1 MYRRIVPI
9 FLAVLFCLSVPAYA
23 AENTILDS
31 LKPALIEAGK
41 SGATVII
48 VAPPSEKAPS
58 QSGRQAFQAN
68 LLLARE
74 EARKLLAKAPNLPG
88 NVIRTLQKSSP
99 DQSMTWLF
107 IAMATAFGGILV
119 GFWAKGYIQAGA
131 RDYFAYLHSDNPKN
145 RADKF
150 PYLAFRA
157 LVLGLITVVLFV
169 VATGVALIFDSGHEP
184 SRNTVIA
191 IISGYSAF
199 RFMRWALHFN
209 FIVPDL
215 SGYRMLNLSDQ
226 DAKDMFTHWSF
237 IDGLAVSM
245 FSVCLWMG
253 SLGLDP
259 DAHKLSLI
267 ISVIV
272 LVVCIAFVA
281 VLEKKS
287 FTGVVMGTGDPKNK
301 HWWIKFL
308 GRSWLPIT
316 FLYLVLSC
324 TASIYRILLDKPAA
338 IIVVLAP
345 IAIFLVSVTL
355 HAALLV
361 TLDKILALKLKK
373 QQANFEI
380 KVARI
385 KQENEALLAQSES
398 LETEDDEYAPPVIPT
413 ELPGPP
419 ELSPFK
425 PLLERTATLITVV
438 FSVAAV
444 AAAWGVD
451 FSNKT
456 LPFTRLVE
464 ILIVLFAGYIAY
476 NAVKVW
482 TDAEISKEGGT
493 DDAHGAH
500 GAPGGDPG
508 GVGVSRLATLLPIFQ
523 NFMLITIVVITGMI
537 FLSEIGL
544 DIAPLFAGAGVVGL
558 AIGFGAQTLIRDI
571 FSGAFFLM
579 DDAFRR
585 GEYINLGTVKGTVE
599 RISIRSLQL
608 RHHNGPLNTVPFGE
622 ISRLTNYSRDWAIM
636 KLSLRLTYDT
646 DAEKVRKMIKKL
658 GAKLLE
664 HPEIG
669 PLFLEPLKSQGVM
682 AMEDSAMIMRVKY
695 TTRPGD
701 QFTIR
706 RFVLNEIR
714 ILFAEKGI
722 KFANREVTVHW
733 AGSDRDLKEDEQK
746 AIAGAVATSIDDP
759 DDQASK
765 PKDAL

>member
-1 MYRRIVPI
+1 MSSRII
-9 FLAVLFCLSVPAYA
+9 AVLFALLSCFAVSANA
-23 AENTILDS
+23 SESAIFEG

-48 VAPPSEKAPS
+48 VAPPEQAVAPVTRKNEL
-58 QSGRQAFQAN
+58 QNN

-74 EARKLLAKAPNLPG
+74 EAKRLVAKIPELPG
-88 NVIRTLQKSSP
+88 NVIETLRESSP
-99 DQSMTWLF
+99 DRSMNWLV
-107 IAMATAFGGILV
+107 IAVVTAIGGLLV
-119 GFWAKGYIQAGA
+119 GFWAKGYVQSGA
-131 RDYFAYLHSDNPKN
+131 REYFAYLYSDNPN
-145 RADKF
+145 GRSEKF

-157 LVLGLITVVLFV
+157 LVLALITVVLFL
-169 VATGVALIFDSGHEP
+169 VAIGVALIFDSGHEP
-184 SRNTVIA
+184 SRNTILA
-191 IISGYSAF
+191 IVSGYCIF
-199 RFMRWALHFN
+199 RLLRWTLHFN
-209 FIVPDL
+209 FIVPEM
-215 SGYRMLNLSDQ
+215 SAYRMLNLSDE
-226 DAKDMFTHWSF
+226 DAKDMFRHWSF
-237 IDGLAVSM
+237 IDGLAVTM
-245 FSVCLWMG
+245 FVVCLWMG

-259 DAHKLSLI
+259 DAHKLGLI
-267 ISVIV
+267 ISVIALV
-272 LVVCIAFVA
+272 LLLGIIF

-287 FTGVVMGTGDPKNK
+287 FTGVVLGAGEPSEK

-308 GRSWLPIT
+308 GRAWLPFSI
-316 FLYLVLSC
+316 FYLAVSC
-324 TASIYRILLDKPAA
+324 AVSIYRLLLDKPAA
-338 IIVVLAP
+338 VEVVLAP
-345 IAIFLVSVTL
+345 VAVFVISVTL
-355 HAALLV
+355 HAAMVV
-361 TLDKILALKLKK
+361 TLDKIMAIRLKK
-373 QQANFEI
+373 QQAAFE
-380 KVARI
+380 VDLARVQ
-385 KQENEALLAQSES
+385 KENEALVMKIQSLASE
-398 LETEDDEYAPPVIPT
+398 DNEYSPPTLPA
-413 ELPGPP
+413 ELPRAP
-419 ELSPFK
+419 EESPFK
-425 PLLERTATLITVV
+425 PLLERAATLIVVV
-438 FSVAAV
+438 FSVSAV
-444 AAAWGVD
+444 AVAWGVD

-456 LPFTRLVE
+456 LPFTRLIE
-464 ILIVLFAGYIAY
+464 ILIVLFAGYLAY

-482 TDAEISKEGGT
+482 TDAEISREGG
-493 DDAHGAH
+493 DVDEH

-523 NFMLITIVVITGMI
+523 NFLLITIVVITGMI

-585 GEYINLGTVKGTVE
+585 GEYINLGSVKGTVE

-622 ISRLTNYSRDWAIM
+622 ITQLTNYSRDWAIM

-658 GAKLLE
+658 GVKLLE
-664 HPEIG
+664 HAEIG

-714 ILFAEKGI
+714 TLFNENGI

-733 AGSDRDLKEDEQK
+733 AGNERELKEDDQK
-746 AIAGAVATSIDDP
+746 QIAGAVATSLEEEVP
-759 DDQASK
+759 GSSK
-765 PKDAL
+765 PKDGL

>member
-1 MYRRIVPI
+1 MTSRRIALMFA
-9 FLAVLFCLSVPAYA
+9 FLCCFSVSAYA
-23 AENTILDS
+23 VDNTILES

-48 VAPPSEKAPS
+48 VAPAANETIVGTRKDVF
-58 QSGRQAFQAN
+58 QSN

-74 EARKLLAKAPNLPG
+74 EARRILTKMPELPG
-88 NVIRTLQKSSP
+88 NVMETLRNSSP
-99 DQSMTWLF
+99 DRSMNWLF
-107 IAMATAFGGILV
+107 IAVATALGGLLV
-119 GFWAKGYIQAGA
+119 GYWAKGYIQSGA
-131 RDYFAYLHSDNPKN
+131 KEYFSYLHSDSPKG
-145 RADKF
+145 RAEKF

-157 LVLGLITVVLFV
+157 LVLGLITIVLFV
-169 VATGVALIFDSGHEP
+169 VALGVALIFDSGHEP
-184 SRNTVIA
+184 SRNTILA
-191 IISGYSAF
+191 IVTGYSVF
-199 RFMRWALHFN
+199 RLLRWTLHFN
-209 FIVPDL
+209 FIVPEMSD
-215 SGYRMLNLSDQ
+215 YRMLNLSDQ
-226 DAKDMFTHWSF
+226 DAEDMFLHWS
-237 IDGLAVSM
+237 IVDGLAVTM
-245 FSVCLWMG
+245 FTACIWMG

-259 DAHKLSLI
+259 DAHKLGLI
-267 ISVIV
+267 LSVII
-272 LVVCIAFVA
+272 LVVFLSIVST
-281 VLEKKS
+281 LEKKS
-287 FTGVVMGTGDPKNK
+287 FTGVIMGAGDASEK
-301 HWWIKFL
+301 HWWIRFL
-308 GRSWLPIT
+308 GRTWLPMTI
-316 FLYLVLSC
+316 LYFAISC
-324 TASIYRILLDKPAA
+324 VVSIYRILLDKPAA
-338 IIVVLAP
+338 IDLVFAP
-345 IAIFLVSVTL
+345 VAVFVVSVTL
-355 HAALLV
+355 HAALVV
-361 TLDKILALKLKK
+361 TLDKVMAMRLKK
-373 QQANFEI
+373 QHVDFEI
-380 KVARI
+380 DFARI
-385 KQENEALLAQSES
+385 QKENDALAEQIQSRVS
-398 LETEDDEYAPPVIPT
+398 DDSEYAPPILPT
-413 ELPGPP
+413 ELPRTP
-419 ELSPFK
+419 EESPFK
-425 PLLERTATLITVV
+425 PLLERAATLVIVV
-438 FSVAAV
+438 FSMIAV
-444 AAAWGVD
+444 AGAWGVD
-451 FSNKT
+451 FSNST
-456 LPFTRLVE
+456 LPFTRLIE

-482 TDAEISKEGGT
+482 TDSEISREGGN
-493 DDAHGAH
+493 DEGH

-523 NFMLITIVVITGMI
+523 NFLLITIVVITGMI

-658 GAKLLE
+658 GAKLLD

-714 ILFAEKGI
+714 TLFNENGI
-722 KFANREVTVHW
+722 KFANKEVTVHW
-733 AGSDRDLKEDEQK
+733 AGNDRELKEDERK
-746 AIAGAVATSIDDP
+746 VIAGAVASSIEEPELD
-759 DDQASK
+759 AKKS
-765 PKDAL
+765 KDAL